1 MLPMLPLMIVLLYGF
16 ISFDR
21 LLRLEHDQNYAAWD
35 QDGRPAGFFW
45 RTRECSW
52 IRSYVARNR
61 LSFRWLFRTPS
72 WVSQSAASVL
82 ALRRFRLAV
91 LIWNVGGIL
100 WVVIYFF
107 VLRH

>member
-1 MLPMLPLMIVLLYGF
+1 MLPMLPLVIVLLYGF

-52 IRSYVARNR
+52 ISSYVARNR
-61 LSFRWLFRTPS
+61 LSFRWLFRTPAWIS
-72 WVSQSAASVL
+72 DSPACAR
-82 ALRRFRLAV
+82 ALRQFRLAV
-91 LIWNVGGIL
+91 LVWNTGVVL
-100 WVVIYFF
+100 WAVIYFS
-107 VLRH
+107 VSHH

>member
-1 MLPMLPLMIVLLYGF
+1 MLPMLPLVIVLLYGF

-52 IRSYVARNR
+52 ISSYVARNR
-61 LSFRWLFRTPS
+61 LSFRWLFRTPVWIS
-72 WVSQSAASVL
+72 DSPACAR
-82 ALRRFRLAV
+82 ALRQFRLAV
-91 LIWNVGGIL
+91 LIWNTGVVL
-100 WVVIYFF
+100 WAVIYFS
-107 VLRH
+107 VSHH

>member
-1 MLPMLPLMIVLLYGF
+1 MSGWTMLPMLPLVIVLLYGF

-52 IRSYVARNR
+52 ISSYVARNR
-61 LSFRWLFRTPS
+61 LSFRSLFRTP
-72 WVSQSAASVL
+72 VSIPDSPASPRPLPQFSL
-82 ALRRFRLAV
+82 ALLLSNTRVV
-91 LIWNVGGIL
+91 LS
-100 WVVIYFF
+100 
-107 VLRH
+107 